1 MKHLLIA
8 ALLLT
13 ACNSTVKKQT
23 TKLNHRDTTLTAV
36 AYALDW
42 NRNDYRLSSARRIVF
57 DSLMPDSN
65 NVSKNIIQRVERYE
79 VPLFINL
86 FDSVTKKPILDSNKQ
101 QVQVVRWYILDTALL
116 LHDYNKD
123 FLRDTLQGKKTSL

>member
-1 MKHLLIA
+1 MKSIIVI
-8 ALLLT
+8 ALLLA
-13 ACNSTVKKQT
+13 ACNSTVKKQS

-57 DSLMPDSN
+57 DSLMPDSTN
-65 NVSKNIIQRVERYE
+65 PKANIIQRVEKYE

-86 FDSVTKKPILDSNKQ
+86 FDSVTKKPILDSNKN
-101 QVQVVRWYILDTALL
+101 QVQVIRWYILDTALL

-123 FLRDTLQGKKTSL
+123 FLRD